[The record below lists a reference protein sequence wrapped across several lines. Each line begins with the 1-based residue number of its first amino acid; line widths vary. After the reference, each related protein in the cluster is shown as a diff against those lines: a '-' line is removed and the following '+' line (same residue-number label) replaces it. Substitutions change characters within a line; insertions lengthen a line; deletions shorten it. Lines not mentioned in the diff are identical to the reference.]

1 MNVKHVKETK
11 NQLLLPM
18 NNEVFLL
25 IFFKWSEI
33 IIPS

>member
-18 NNEVFLL
+18 NNEVF
-25 IFFKWSEI
+25 IDIFKWSEI